1 MLLATILASGIMFVM
16 RYDFS
21 FTLLRLTAFFLGVVL
36 PIYTLF
42 ITAASAVLFP
52 FVILIVCLTIYLLT
66 KTRYAHCRP
75 QTVDKMSGEEFEQYM
90 RFWFRIHGYRK
101 IRETKTTRDYGADLI
116 MKKGLHTV
124 VVQTKRYDRNIG
136 VSAIQ
141 QVSAALDYY
150 NASKAIVATN
160 RYFTTAAIK
169 LAEVN
174 DVVLID
180 REVLFGIPKNKK

>member
-1 MLLATILASGIMFVM
+1 
-16 RYDFS
+16 
-21 FTLLRLTAFFLGVVL
+21 
-36 PIYTLF
+36 
-42 ITAASAVLFP
+42 
-52 FVILIVCLTIYLLT
+52 
-66 KTRYAHCRP
+66 
-75 QTVDKMSGEEFEQYM
+75 M
-90 RFWFRIHGYRK
+90 RFWFGIHGYRK

-150 NASKAIVATN
+150 NVSKAIVATN